1 MLSSMETNPGH
12 RDDPDEERTAL
23 DLAYQVRQRLT
34 SGLRLP
40 AGFYRLLAAAVAVQL
55 GAAAYGIA
63 AQTAAGLAVLMAGLA
78 VFLGVAALML
88 HRFRLINGVRV
99 DGLTRQIV
107 LSAGASASLL
117 YLGALAV
124 GIWAAFASLWW
135 LVAVAA
141 VFGGVG
147 CALGARRWW
156 HAYQDD
162 PAAHADGVSPR
173 QLGVLALLASLG
185 FAALVVLG

>member
-1 MLSSMETNPGH
+1 METNPGH
-12 RDDPDEERTAL
+12 RDDSNEERTAL
-23 DLAYQVRQRLT
+23 DLANQVRQRLT
-34 SGLRLP
+34 RGLRLP
-40 AGFYRLLAAAVAVQL
+40 AGFYQVLAVAVTLQL

-63 AQTAAGLAVLMAGLA
+63 AQTAVGLAVLMAGLA
-78 VFLGVAALML
+78 VFLGAAALML
-88 HRFRLINGVRV
+88 YRFHLINGVRV
-99 DGLTRQIV
+99 DGLTSQIV
-107 LSAGASASLL
+107 FSAGAAASLI

-135 LVAVAA
+135 MVAVAA

-162 PAAHADGVSPR
+162 PAAHAAGVSPR